1 MNAVKTAPAYTIYK
15 MGKLLD
21 QSVQELDPLGFDQYF
36 VSGKF
41 SECATALSAEAI
53 LAFTDRTVNQISF
66 DAVNKMA
73 EVPAM
78 AAARDLNMVASA
90 VTKFGIPMHVV
101 PQLESLLVLLSD
113 KTREVPTD
121 TVFGYGSRNPKGERR
136 RSFTRTS
143 EEDVFIDSFTE
154 GMNSLIVTL
163 AALETVQTMSLEN
176 GRYSLLVKEAVFG
189 FQKMSESILNVRKH
203 ITPDFF
209 THKLRPFFEPKTVRG
224 KTYFAAGGAQMPV
237 TVVDLILWGVEDS
250 DRVYVG
256 YRSENLRYLPRFYQA
271 EVESIFQFP
280 SIQQAVS
287 LEMGHDMPKNAKEN
301 VRASLAALK
310 EFADQIIRFRAPH
323 LGVAKANMKIRSAGS
338 VGSGGYDIFI
348 LQHLIDRTKKFKTS
362 MEVFEQRMIE
372 NLP

>member
-1 MNAVKTAPAYTIYK
+1 MDTVKTAPAYTIYK

-36 VSGKF
+36 VSGEF
-41 SECATALSAEAI
+41 SGCATALSAEAI
-53 LAFTDRTVNQISF
+53 SAFVEGNVNQISF
-66 DAVNKMA
+66 DTMAQMA

-78 AAARDLNMVASA
+78 AAARDLNMIASA
-90 VTKFGIPMHVV
+90 VTRFGIPMHTV
-101 PQLESLLVLLSD
+101 PQLESFLILLAE

-121 TVFGYGSRNPKGERR
+121 TVFGYGARNPKGNRR

-163 AALETVQTMSLEN
+163 AALETVQTMSLAN
-176 GRYSLLVKEAVFG
+176 GRYPLLVREAMYG

-209 THKLRPFFEPKTVRG
+209 THKLRPFFEPKTIRG

-237 TVVDLILWGVEDS
+237 TVIDLILWGIEDS

-256 YRSENLRYLPRFYQA
+256 YRSENLRYLPRFYQTQ
-271 EVESIFQFP
+271 VESIFQSP
-280 SIQQAVS
+280 SIQQTVRVELSGDVPINVKEKMQTS
-287 LEMGHDMPKNAKEN
+287 LN
-301 VRASLAALK
+301 ALK
-310 EFADQIIRFRAPH
+310 ELADQIIRFRAPH
-323 LGVAKANMKIRSAGS
+323 FGVAKANMKIRSAGS

-348 LQHLIDRTKKFKTS
+348 LQHLIDRTKKFKASLT
-362 MEVFEQRMIE
+362 ELEKKII
-372 NLP
+372 LDPP

>member
-1 MNAVKTAPAYTIYK
+1 MDTVKTAPAYTIYK

-21 QSVQELDPLGFDQYF
+21 QSVQELDPLYFDQYF

-53 LAFTDRTVNQISF
+53 LAFVERTVNQISF
-66 DAVNKMA
+66 DTVIKMA

-90 VTKFGIPMHVV
+90 LTKFGIPMHVV

-209 THKLRPFFEPKTVRG
+209 THKLRPFFEPKTVHG

-287 LEMGHDMPKNAKEN
+287 LEMGHDIPKNAKEN

-372 NLP
+372 DLP

>member
-1 MNAVKTAPAYTIYK
+1 MDTVKTAPAYTIYK

-21 QSVQELDPLGFDQYF
+21 QSVQELDPLSFDQYF
-36 VSGKF
+36 VSGEF
-41 SECATALSAEAI
+41 SCCATALSAEAI
-53 LAFTDRTVNQISF
+53 LSFAERNVNQISF
-66 DAVNKMA
+66 ETIAKMG

-90 VTKFGIPMHVV
+90 VTRFGIPMHTV
-101 PQLESLLVLLSD
+101 PQLESFLILLAE

-121 TVFGYGSRNPKGERR
+121 TVFGYGARNPKGNRR

-154 GMNSLIVTL
+154 GMNSLTVTL
-163 AALETVQTMSLEN
+163 AALETVQTMSLTN
-176 GRYSLLVKEAVFG
+176 GRYSMLVREAMCG

-203 ITPDFF
+203 ISPDFF
-209 THKLRPFFEPKTVRG
+209 THKLRPFFEPKTIRG

-237 TVVDLILWGVEDS
+237 TVVDLILWGVEDF

-271 EVESIFQFP
+271 EVESIFQSP
-280 SIQQAVS
+280 SILQSVS
-287 LEMGHDMPKNAKEN
+287 VELSGGAPIKGNEN
-301 VRASLAALK
+301 VQSSLAALK

-338 VGSGGYDIFI
+338 VGSGGYDLFI
-348 LQHLIDRTKKFKTS
+348 LQHLIDRTKKFRSTVIKFA
-362 MEVFEQRMIE
+362 EK
-372 NLP
+372 

>member
-1 MNAVKTAPAYTIYK
+1 M
-15 MGKLLD
+15 
-21 QSVQELDPLGFDQYF
+21 
-36 VSGKF
+36 
-41 SECATALSAEAI
+41 
-53 LAFTDRTVNQISF
+53 
-66 DAVNKMA
+66 
-73 EVPAM
+73 
-78 AAARDLNMVASA
+78 
-90 VTKFGIPMHVV
+90 
-101 PQLESLLVLLSD
+101 
-113 KTREVPTD
+113 
-121 TVFGYGSRNPKGERR
+121 
-136 RSFTRTS
+136 
-143 EEDVFIDSFTE
+143 FIDSFTE

-176 GRYSLLVKEAVFG
+176 GRYSLLLKEAVFG

-287 LEMGHDMPKNAKEN
+287 LEMGHDIPKNAKEN
-301 VRASLAALK
+301 VRSSLAALK

-372 NLP
+372 DLP